1 MKSLSKIKETHGSV
15 QMLSGKINIL
25 KIAIPNGMSLG
36 DIFTI
41 SIIKLL
47 VRGTILR
54 DALITLAGKEKN
66 PRRPYLNWASFFFF
80 FHHLIVVGGSF
91 YLLNNF
97 SVFVWA
103 FWFIKSG

>member
-25 KIAIPNGMSLG
+25 KIAIPNKMSLG

-47 VRGTILR
+47 VKGTILR

-66 PRRPYLNWASFFFF
+66 PRRPYLNWASFF
-80 FHHLIVVGGSF
+80 HYLIVVGGSF
-91 YLLNNF
+91 YLLHNF

>member
-80 FHHLIVVGGSF
+80 FSSS
-91 YLLNNF
+91 YCC
-97 SVFVWA
+97 W
-103 FWFIKSG
+103 WFFLSSE